1 MKRKGLKI
9 TLAAVMCIF
18 NLFVCFSGILAWFSA
33 ANKDDVAGMQVQ
45 MYTHEL
51 DMSYRVFKYS
61 DDEKAGVE
69 VTGQQ
74 DALEL
79 QKYDSVITNRN
90 ENTPIIL
97 EFLLNGV
104 SLGENLPISITTSR
118 SQSDSTV
125 QAISNIIK
133 LQFAPL
139 DINSDD
145 ESVIYD
151 TAVSYFKNQ
160 QDESIFEDGETEV
173 TYELTNYTSHLTPA
187 GLTLFIMLDYSEELI
202 ENFKDNFDITD
213 STTVAFTNDLLNI
226 VCTTYEN

>member
-1 MKRKGLKI
+1 MKIKD
-9 TLAAVMCIF
+9 F
-18 NLFVCFSGILAWFSA
+18 LFYQENYGDIYFLHPYLYEIL
-33 ANKDDVAGMQVQ
+33 
-45 MYTHEL
+45 L
-51 DMSYRVFKYS
+51 DEYKKV
-61 DDEKAGVE
+61 
-69 VTGQQ
+69 
-74 DALEL
+74 
-79 QKYDSVITNRN
+79 
-90 ENTPIIL
+90 
-97 EFLLNGV
+97 
-104 SLGENLPISITTSR
+104 ENLPINITTSR

-151 TAVSYFKNQ
+151 TAVSYFRNQ
-160 QDESIFEDGETEV
+160 QNESIFEDGETEV

-213 STTVAFTNDLLNI
+213 STTVAFSNDLLNI
-226 VCTTYEN
+226 VCFSIFSLIPFPQYGHNNKPIVCE